1 MGKKGQNEVWIM
13 WILKSLLAAYVVT
26 GILLM
31 ILAMA
36 LYKFELTEEAVTAG
50 ITAVY
55 LLSTFAGGLVAG
67 KDQTFLLG
75 NCTWDSVLRISV
87 TDYMGNLSY
96 ISRKWNRD
104 SDDICAVCG
113 RWYGRRND
121 ILRKRLR
128 NLCRNVIIT

>member
-50 ITAVY
+50 IQRSICSLHLPVDLWRVNLQRSDVSFGELY
-55 LLSTFAGGLVAG
+55 LGF
-67 KDQTFLLG
+67 
-75 NCTWDSVLRISV
+75 CTSHFC
-87 TDYMGNLSY
+87 Y
-96 ISRKWNRD
+96 
-104 SDDICAVCG
+104 
-113 RWYGRRND
+113 
-121 ILRKRLR
+121 
-128 NLCRNVIIT
+128 

>member
-67 KDQTFLLG
+67 KLAKILYFAFLLLI
-75 NCTWDSVLRISV
+75 TWGIYRTFHGSGTEILMTFALCAGGGMAGGMIS
-87 TDYMGNLSY
+87 
-96 ISRKWNRD
+96 
-104 SDDICAVCG
+104 
-113 RWYGRRND
+113 
-121 ILRKRLR
+121 
-128 NLCRNVIIT
+128 

>member
-55 LLSTFAGGLVAG
+55 LLSTFAGGIVLGILYFA
-67 KDQTFLLG
+67 FLLLI
-75 NCTWDSVLRISV
+75 TWGIYRTFHGSGTEILMTFALCAGGGMAGGMIS
-87 TDYMGNLSY
+87 
-96 ISRKWNRD
+96 
-104 SDDICAVCG
+104 
-113 RWYGRRND
+113 
-121 ILRKRLR
+121 
-128 NLCRNVIIT
+128 

>member
-55 LLSTFAGGLVAG
+55 LLSTFAAGLLEEL
-67 KDQTFLLG
+67 K
-75 NCTWDSVLRISV
+75 
-87 TDYMGNLSY
+87 
-96 ISRKWNRD
+96 
-104 SDDICAVCG
+104 
-113 RWYGRRND
+113 
-121 ILRKRLR
+121 
-128 NLCRNVIIT
+128 